1 MGMFTTIIVDDD
13 FLVRSYLKQLRAWEK
28 AGFEITADVRDG
40 EEALNAVEELQPD
53 VVVTDISM
61 PLMDGIEL
69 IRQLR
74 QGRQNPYIIVLS
86 CHDDFEYVK
95 EAMRLGANEY
105 VLKNTLNEETLYD
118 MLKKA
123 AQQMEG
129 MQKQA
134 RKEDQTQR
142 LIKMGSQSLKFH
154 YFNGILAGSLT
165 GERKEEKRIE
175 AGITGKYVNSAVIST
190 FIPGW
195 AGLRGEHPALELEQY
210 SQGFLQRLIE
220 RLELLPGPESRYVEV
235 VYLGEGVFCCFLD
248 MSDIRRTSLMKQ
260 RLTSAASACFQCCQD
275 ETFSFAVG
283 VSSICFGE
291 EGIRQ
296 AYQQAREMMKLSFY
310 EDGEILYYD
319 GQPVSSG
326 ELPISAEQLL
336 NQIQELAEGRRYDE
350 MESAFEQVV
359 KDFRGALTDA
369 HLVIHW
375 LKDVNQ
381 KLGVEKNPEFYGSIV
396 SANQLLDVCREY
408 RMLLASENR
417 KEVPKGVSA
426 VIRRVIDYLHL
437 HYKEQIGLTEAA
449 EEVSLNSAYLSYLF
463 KQEMGIGFSNYLLD
477 IRIESA
483 KVLLENTNYK
493 IKDVAAEA
501 GFNDYHYFSKA
512 FKKQTGHSPADYRR
526 EKSR

>member
-1 MGMFTTIIVDDD
+1 MFTTIIVDDD
-13 FLVRSYLKQLRAWEK
+13 FLVRSYLKQLEAWEK
-28 AGFEITADVRDG
+28 AGFEIVADVRDG
-40 EEALNAVEELQPD
+40 EEALKVVEELQPD

-69 IRQLR
+69 IRHLR
-74 QGRQNPYIIVLS
+74 EGVQNPYIIVLS

-105 VLKNTLNEETLYD
+105 VLKNTLNEETLYE
-118 MLKKA
+118 MLQKA
-123 AQQMEG
+123 TQQMEG

-134 RKEDQTQR
+134 RKENQNQR

-165 GERKEEKRIE
+165 GEEKEEKRIE

-195 AGLRGEHPALELEQY
+195 AGLRAERPALELEQY
-210 SQGFLQRLIE
+210 SQGFLQRLTE

-248 MSDIRRTSLMKQ
+248 MSDMRRTSLMKQ
-260 RLTSAASACFQCCQD
+260 RLTSAASACFQCCRD
-275 ETFSFAVG
+275 EAFSFAVG

-310 EDGEILYYD
+310 EDGEILYFD
-319 GQPVSSG
+319 GQPAASS
-326 ELPISAEQLL
+326 ELPVLAIQLL
-336 NQIQELAEGRRYDE
+336 NQVQELAAGRRYDE

-359 KDFRGALTDA
+359 KDFRKNLTDS
-369 HLVIHW
+369 HQVMHW
-375 LKDVNQ
+375 LKEVNQ
-381 KLGVEKNPEFYGSIV
+381 KLGIEKTPEFYGSIV
-396 SANQLLDVCREY
+396 RADQLLEVCREY
-408 RMLLASENR
+408 RMVLASENR
-417 KEVPKGVSA
+417 RDIPEGVSA

-437 HYKEQIGLTEAA
+437 HYKEPIGLTEAA
-449 EEVSLNSAYLSYLF
+449 EEAGLNSAYLSYLF
-463 KQEMGIGFSNYLLD
+463 KQEVGVGFSNYLLD
-477 IRIESA
+477 IRIENA
-483 KVLLENTNYK
+483 KVLLENTNSK
-493 IKDVAAEA
+493 IKDVASEA

-512 FKKQTGHSPADYRR
+512 FKKQTGYSPADYRR
-526 EKSR
+526 EKSRQL

>member
-1 MGMFTTIIVDDD
+1 MFTTIIVDDD
-13 FLVRSYLKQLRAWEK
+13 FLVRSYLKQLEAWEK
-28 AGFEITADVRDG
+28 AGFEIAADVRDG
-40 EEALNAVEELQPD
+40 EEALKAVEELQPD

-69 IRQLR
+69 IRHLR
-74 QGRQNPYIIVLS
+74 EGRQNPYIIVLS

-123 AQQMEG
+123 TQQMEG

-134 RKEDQTQR
+134 RKENQNQR
-142 LIKMGSQSLKFH
+142 LIKMGSQALKFH

-165 GERKEEKRIE
+165 GEEKEEKRME

-195 AGLRGEHPALELEQY
+195 AGLRAERPALELEQY
-210 SQGFLQRLIE
+210 SQGFLQRLTE
-220 RLELLPGPESRYVEV
+220 QLELLPGPESRYVEV

-248 MSDIRRTSLMKQ
+248 MSDMRRTSLMKQ
-260 RLTSAASACFQCCQD
+260 RLTSAASACFQCCRD
-275 ETFSFAVG
+275 EAFNFAVG

-310 EDGEILYYD
+310 EAGEILYFD
-319 GQPVSSG
+319 GQPAASG
-326 ELPISAEQLL
+326 ELPASAMQFL
-336 NQIQELAEGRRYDE
+336 NQVQELADGRRYDE
-350 MESAFEQVV
+350 MESAFDQVV
-359 KDFRGALTDA
+359 KDFRKDLTDS
-369 HLVIHW
+369 HQVMHW
-375 LKDVNQ
+375 LKEVNQ
-381 KLGVEKNPEFYGSIV
+381 KLGIEKTPEFYGGIV
-396 SANQLLDVCREY
+396 RVDQLLEVCREY
-408 RMLLASENR
+408 RMVLASENR
-417 KEVPKGVSA
+417 RDIPDGVSA
-426 VIRRVIDYLHL
+426 VVRRVIDYLHI
-437 HYKEQIGLTEAA
+437 HYRESIGLTEAA
-449 EEVSLNSAYLSYLF
+449 EDVGLNSAYLSYLF
-463 KQEMGIGFSNYLLD
+463 KQEVGVGFSNYLLD
-477 IRIESA
+477 IRIENA
-483 KVLLENTNYK
+483 KVLLENTNSK
-493 IKDVAAEA
+493 IKDVASEA

-512 FKKQTGHSPADYRR
+512 FKKQTGYSPADYRR